1 MADEISNSINWNSY
15 YEMGYKPGDVV
26 HIPVV
31 PAASVA
37 WASVSSPDTWV
48 PRTPEYFSVTLPY
61 TATEAAAFIPEVWGK
76 DILNRY
82 FASDHDAIRK
92 LKDKI
97 KPKYN
102 NDF

>member
-1 MADEISNSINWNSY
+1 MAVEITNSIDWNKF

-31 PAASVA
+31 PTASVV
-37 WASVSSPDTWV
+37 WSSVDSSDAWV
-48 PRTPEYFSVTLPY
+48 PRTPEYVSITLPY
-61 TATEAAAFIPEVWGK
+61 TTIEAAAFIPAVWGR
-76 DILNRY
+76 DILNCY
-82 FASDHDAIRK
+82 FRSDHDAIRK